1 MPREKSFNV
10 SSRLT
15 LCCTNIF
22 SGTPVLHIQP
32 SAEADWHAL
41 CCVPPAE
48 AEIAPILGMGVRER
62 TEGAAGAGC

>member
-1 MPREKSFNV
+1 M
-10 SSRLT
+10 
-15 LCCTNIF
+15 
-22 SGTPVLHIQP
+22 LHIQP